1 MNHTIVV
8 EATVVG
14 AMAVSGL
21 PEQADM
27 ELAQVGLAAI
37 VG

>member
-8 EATVVG
+8 EATVIG
-14 AMAVSGL
+14 AVA
-21 PEQADM
+21 EQADM
-27 ELAQVGLAAI
+27 ELAQIGLAAI